1 MAEGTTPSLGLSP
14 LSRVHLDELLQ
25 EMRNRVGDIVTSRER
40 LRALLDAVVG
50 IGTDLDL
57 NSTLQR
63 IVESACALADA
74 RYGALGVLAPDGTSL
89 SDFVTHGV
97 DPAAHARIGDLP
109 HGRGV
114 LGLLITEPKPVRLP
128 DITEHPRSFGFPP
141 HHPPMHS
148 FLGVPV
154 RTRDQI
160 FGNLYL
166 AEKRS
171 AEQFTED
178 DEELVV
184 ALAAAAGAAIDN
196 ARLYELAQRRQRW
209 LSAAAEITN
218 VLLGTVRRTEALRLI
233 ARRAREVA
241 DAELVLV
248 LLFEPDSDR
257 YRIEVVEGGDAG
269 LTGQVLPSFDDSYRL
284 VENLPDAAE
293 WPGPLPA
300 GPALVAP
307 LKSSPQGVLIV
318 SGPASPDDA
327 ALLSTFA
334 GQAALALERARAQEE
349 RELLAVLEDRERIAR
364 DLHDVVIQ
372 RLFATGMQ
380 LQGAMA
386 PGIRPEVVQR
396 INSAVDVPGVTH
408 MWKILIRRQARH
420 PCPVAATL
428 MFTPTEVAATDG
440 SRPPGSLEPYA
451 CETTRRHLPR
461 DRLVQT
467 SVVTSGPPSGP
478 PSIRSHTPRFNRRTK
493 GRIAAA
499 YAAAAI
505 GWWIPAF
512 GLDRWFALSDDP
524 SPGALRAIGFPLL
537 TIFGISVTIISYAI
551 VLVTCSTGESNPLA
565 PFESSMLWLVTG
577 FAVLALTLGPATRT
591 WWLGGIGVALAV
603 LAIGFR
609 SAERAR
615 HARIAA
621 DLADQD
627 RQWRLVQFG
636 REVPGRVVDI
646 QPTGNTYG
654 NDPELI
660 LTVRF
665 TVGDHEATGTHRR
678 ICQTHELAALR
689 DEIVVRYDP
698 DDPSVFDLRLPD
710 LATSAT
716 RTSLE
721 PTSLVNEL
729 ERLAALHERGALT
742 ADEYAAA
749 KHRLLDPNE

>member
-14 LSRVHLDELLQ
+14 LSRVRLDELLQ
-25 EMRNRVGDIVTSRER
+25 EMQNRVGDIVTSRER

-63 IVESACALADA
+63 IVEAACALADA
-74 RYGALGVLAPDGTSL
+74 RYGALGVLAPDRNSL
-89 SDFVTHGV
+89 SDFVTHGI
-97 DPAAHARIGDLP
+97 DPAAHAKIGDLP

-128 DITEHPRSFGFPP
+128 DITKHPNSFGFPP

-166 AEKRS
+166 AQKRT
-171 AEQFTED
+171 AEQFTDD

-184 ALAAAAGAAIDN
+184 ALAAAAGVAIDN

-209 LSAAAEITN
+209 LAAAAEITS

-248 LLFEPDSDR
+248 LLFEPDGDR
-257 YRIEVVEGGDAG
+257 YRIEVVEGGDSG
-269 LTGQVLPSFDDSYRL
+269 LAGQVLPAFDDSYRL

-293 WPGPLPA
+293 WPAPLPA

-386 PGIRPEVVQR
+386 PGVRPEVVQR
-396 INSAVDVPGVTH
+396 VNTAVDDLDATIKDIRRSIFELRAPVGATLRTELRDTCDAALDTLGFRPTLETTGPVESAVPDDIVPE
-408 MWKILIRRQARH
+408 LIAVLR
-420 PCPVAATL
+420 
-428 MFTPTEVAATDG
+428 E
-440 SRPPGSLEPYA
+440 
-451 CETTRRHLPR
+451 
-461 DRLVQT
+461 
-467 SVVTSGPPSGP
+467 
-478 PSIRSHTPRFNRRTK
+478 
-493 GRIAAA
+493 
-499 YAAAAI
+499 
-505 GWWIPAF
+505 
-512 GLDRWFALSDDP
+512 ALSN
-524 SPGALRAIGFPLL
+524 
-537 TIFGISVTIISYAI
+537 V
-551 VLVTCSTGESNPLA
+551 
-565 PFESSMLWLVTG
+565 
-577 FAVLALTLGPATRT
+577 
-591 WWLGGIGVALAV
+591 
-603 LAIGFR
+603 
-609 SAERAR
+609 AR
-615 HARIAA
+615 HAQASSVRVSVRVA
-621 DLADQD
+621 D
-627 RQWRLVQFG
+627 RQA
-636 REVPGRVVDI
+636 
-646 QPTGNTYG
+646 
-654 NDPELI
+654 I
-660 LTVRF
+660 LQVEDDG
-665 TVGDHEATGTHRR
+665 VG
-678 ICQTHELAALR
+678 I
-689 DEIVVRYDP
+689 
-698 DDPSVFDLRLPD
+698 DPS
-710 LATSAT
+710 LA
-716 RTSLE
+716 RGG
-721 PTSLVNEL
+721 LVNMG
-729 ERLAALHERGALT
+729 ERASDLGGEFEIGPRTDGPGT
-742 ADEYAAA
+742 
-749 KHRLLDPNE
+749 LLLWRVPL